1 MFCENCGAEIK
12 DGENFCS
19 ECGTKISQEVVSNKK
34 EEKNVPNNVVVYA
47 DKNLKKLQESTAPT
61 CLTAL
66 ENVKVAVKK
75 ADISDVSVDTSLSNI
90 LMGTGGIDKVKKEA
104 KIIFKRYEKLAN
116 SYKTGKKV
124 SLELIE
130 EFSKIRDD
138 INKVYQLYID
148 EIKDIFGNK
157 AVHSI
162 APDVFDFKSVQFL
175 DVDAMLNNF
184 TMEYDSLMN
193 NCETLMEAIDASF
206 SSGAQRV
213 VESGINSLVDG
224 DSSEFLST
232 AVVEG
237 ITHYATAYEQT
248 NLMKAEL
255 EELKNSL
262 SHDVK
267 NIQADEMRIFV
278 IAKNLND
285 LFIPQANAFYLN
297 AQNVMS
303 DDLNAVIDSAYST
316 EELKTLRKERNELYK
331 QYNEQNNALAETT
344 KELSE
349 TNTNIT
355 EAENLLEA
363 KKDDW
368 KVALRKRIFLN
379 IWNAGFLAFIGFYLV
394 PKFMEAD
401 STGWKVFIGV
411 IGGILILNR
420 ILRISKW
427 HKEWGPLWKYC
438 KEIRKILK
446 ANKNYQIICEMD
458 IQQKKETQKE
468 TSRLIDEKNTLL
480 RSKINADDSIKSEV
494 ASHLTDLVK
503 VLKVGKSVL
512 EQKLNSEWL
521 KPINFPSIQD
531 ISLSENAQK
540 TIASM
545 ITVRNEAL
553 SSMSQ
558 KQISFNQ
565 TANSPENELSQ
576 RDVQSYNRD
585 TAENMA
591 AITAVTSILT
601 SELALRE
608 KQQKGQLAEEKYDEA
623 LKDLQNQFMS
633 QIKTLDNQADVL
645 NEALKKVNLAVNH
658 DDMVQAL
665 SELAYNGKENIS
677 KKDIED
683 MLSGKK
689 VLEI

>member
-19 ECGTKISQEVVSNKK
+19 ECGTKISQEVVSNKR

-75 ADISDVSVDTSLSNI
+75 ADISDVSVGTSLTNT
-90 LMGTGGIDKVKKEA
+90 LMGTGGIDKIKKEA
-104 KIIFKRYEKLAN
+104 KIIFNRYEKLAV

-232 AVVEG
+232 AIVEG
-237 ITHYATAYEQT
+237 IAHYASAYEQT

-316 EELKTLRKERNELYK
+316 EELKTLRKERNELYE
-331 QYNEQNNALAETT
+331 QYNEQNNALAETA

-379 IWNAGFLAFIGFYLV
+379 IWNAGFLTFIGFYFV

-458 IQQKKETQKE
+458 IQEKKEAEKE

-565 TANSPENELSQ
+565 TANSPENGLSQ